1 MSIVLKADGISK
13 SFQSAREK
21 KLIVLNQCNL
31 QLTEGCI
38 SIIVG
43 ASGSGKSTLLH
54 ILGGLDKPDSG
65 SVFFRD
71 TDIFRLSER
80 KLNAFRNKSLGFV
93 FQFHHLLPE
102 FTAIENICIPQMIA
116 GKSLKNAGERGRQLL
131 EELGVQDRGTH
142 KPAELSGGEQQRIAI
157 ARALANDPDILL
169 ADEPTGNLDS
179 KNSEAVA
186 TIFTDLKQKYGKTL
200 LIVTHQKEL
209 VSIADQVFEMKDGTV
224 HQIR

>member
-1 MSIVLKADGISK
+1 MSILLRADAISK
-13 SFQSAREK
+13 SFQSTKEK
-21 KLIVLNQCNL
+21 KLIVLNQCDL
-31 QLTEGCI
+31 HLVEGKI

-65 SVFFRD
+65 KVFFRE

-80 KLNAFRNKSLGFV
+80 KLNAFRNRSLGFV

-102 FTAIENICIPQMIA
+102 FSALENIAIPQMIA
-116 GKSLKNAGERGRQLL
+116 GKSLKSASERGMQLL
-131 EELGVQDRGTH
+131 EELGVQDRGNH

-157 ARALANDPDILL
+157 ARALANDPEIIL

-186 TIFTDLKQKYGKTL
+186 QIFTDLRHRYGKTM

-224 HQIR
+224 HLLG

>member
-1 MSIVLKADGISK
+1 MNIVLRAEAISK
-13 SFQSAREK
+13 SFQSARER

-31 QLTEGCI
+31 QLSGGCI

-65 SVFFRD
+65 SVFYRD
-71 TDIFRLSER
+71 TNIFGLGER
-80 KLNAFRNKSLGFV
+80 KLNSFRNKSLGFV

-102 FTAIENICIPQMIA
+102 FTALENVCIPQMIA
-116 GKSLKNAGERGRQLL
+116 GKSLRQASERSAQLL
-131 EELGVQDRGTH
+131 EELGVQDRGSH

-157 ARALANDPDILL
+157 ARALANDPEIIL

-179 KNSEAVA
+179 KNSEAVSA
-186 TIFTDLKQKYGKTL
+186 IFTDLKQKYGKTL

-209 VSIADQVFEMKDGTV
+209 VGIADQVFEMKDGTV
-224 HQIR
+224 HQLR